1 MSAYSST
8 VENYVKTIY
17 LHHRERPGG
26 FLPMGRI
33 AEAMEVSPGAATSMM
48 KTLAGLGLIE
58 YEPRNG
64 GRLTAPGESLAL
76 DVLRRHRL
84 VELFLVEVLGLDWSE
99 VHREADSLE
108 HAISDMV
115 LDRIDRL
122 LDHPTVDPHGDPIP
136 THRGQIDQTVF
147 GSLMEQPERVELR
160 VERVT
165 DQDPEF
171 LQFVHRNGLH
181 PGNPVTVESIDR
193 AADAVTLRTGNGAA
207 TIGTQAASKI
217 LARPVSQPR
226 TGVSRPG

>member
-8 VENYVKTIY
+8 VENYVKAIY
-17 LHHRERPGG
+17 LRHRERPGG

-33 AEAMEVSPGAATSMM
+33 ADAMDVSPGTATSMM

-58 YEPRNG
+58 YSPRNG
-64 GRLTAPGESLAL
+64 SRLTGTGESLAL

-99 VHREADSLE
+99 VHREADNLE
-108 HAISDMV
+108 HAISDVV
-115 LDRIDRL
+115 LTRIDAL

-136 THRGQIDQTVF
+136 TRRGQIDQTVF
-147 GSLMEQPERVELR
+147 GSLMEQPEEAELR

-171 LQFVHRNGLH
+171 LQFVHRSGLQ
-181 PGNPVTVESIDR
+181 PGSRVRVESIDQ
-193 AADAVTLRTGNGAA
+193 AADAVTLRTDQGTV
-207 TIGTQAASKI
+207 TIGTHAASKI
-217 LARPVSQPR
+217 LARQPA
-226 TGVSRPG
+226 

>member
-8 VENYVKTIY
+8 VENYVKAIY
-17 LHHRERPGG
+17 LRHRERPGG

-33 AEAMEVSPGAATSMM
+33 ADSMDVSPGTATSMM

-58 YEPRNG
+58 YSPRNG
-64 GRLTAPGESLAL
+64 SRLTGPGEALAL

-99 VHREADSLE
+99 VHREADNLE
-108 HAISDMV
+108 HAISDVV
-115 LDRIDRL
+115 LTRIDAL

-136 THRGQIDQTVF
+136 TRRGQIDQTVF
-147 GSLMEQPERVELR
+147 GSLMEQPEEAELR

-171 LQFVHRNGLH
+171 LQFVHRSGLQ
-181 PGNPVTVESIDR
+181 PGSRVRVESIDQ
-193 AADAVTLRTGNGAA
+193 AADAVTLRTDQGTV

-217 LARPVSQPR
+217 LARQP
-226 TGVSRPG
+226 T

>member
-8 VENYVKTIY
+8 VENYVKAIY
-17 LHHRERPGG
+17 LRHRERPGG

-33 AEAMEVSPGAATSMM
+33 ADAMDVSPGTATSMM

-58 YEPRNG
+58 YSPRNG
-64 GRLTAPGESLAL
+64 SRLTGPGEALAL

-99 VHREADSLE
+99 VHREADNLE
-108 HAISDMV
+108 HAISDVV
-115 LDRIDRL
+115 LTRIDAL

-136 THRGQIDQTVF
+136 TRRGQIDQTVF
-147 GSLMEQPERVELR
+147 GSLMEQPEEAELR

-171 LQFVHRNGLH
+171 LQFVRRSGLL
-181 PGNPVTVESIDR
+181 PGSRVSVESIDQ
-193 AADAVTLRTGNGAA
+193 AADAVTLRTDQGTV
-207 TIGTQAASKI
+207 TIGTHAASKI
-217 LARPVSQPR
+217 LARPLDSGPLARQPA
-226 TGVSRPG
+226 

>member
-8 VENYVKTIY
+8 VENYVKAIY
-17 LHHRERPGG
+17 LRHRDRSDD

-33 AEAMEVSPGAATSMM
+33 AEAMDVSPGTATSMM

-64 GRLTAPGESLAL
+64 SRLTEPGESLAL

-99 VHREADSLE
+99 VHHEADNLE
-108 HAISDMV
+108 HAISDVV
-115 LDRIDRL
+115 LARIDSL

-136 THRGQIDQTVF
+136 TRRGQIDQTVF
-147 GSLMEQPERVELR
+147 VSLMEQSEQAELR
-160 VERVT
+160 IERVT
-165 DQDPEF
+165 DQEPEF
-171 LQFVHRNGLH
+171 LQFVHRSGLQ
-181 PGNPVTVESIDR
+181 PGNRVTVESIDR
-193 AADAVTLRTGNGAA
+193 AADAVALRTDQGAV

-217 LARPVSQPR
+217 LARPIECGSP
-226 TGVSRPG
+226 

>member
-217 LARPVSQPR
+217 LARPVS
-226 TGVSRPG
+226 RPGPA